1 MVLISVG
8 TANSLTRSCTRSYKS
23 GHRAVRLSRQEK
35 VNSSPVQKNG
45 TIGHA
50 GRSMQGMAIGFRKE
64 RPGGLKAFERIGRH
78 LITVILFSPIPDG

>member
-1 MVLISVG
+1 
-8 TANSLTRSCTRSYKS
+8 
-23 GHRAVRLSRQEK
+23 
-35 VNSSPVQKNG
+35 VQKNG